1 MQLIVNNAFTVNYH
15 SIKGKQ
21 VEIVDRKR
29 SENQMAVENRVIGE
43 VSVGSF
49 FSCRPLTSFT
59 QMRPEWLVTD
69 RLARDLN
76 QQLGCQL
83 KHCMEV

>member
-29 SENQMAVENRVIGE
+29 SEIKWLVENRVIGE
-43 VSVGSF
+43 VRRWQFLFLPPFDF
-49 FSCRPLTSFT
+49 FYSDAS
-59 QMRPEWLVTD
+59 EWLVTD